1 MQQIDSQL
9 YEEQEKFESDKQFF
23 AERRAALENERKQ
36 LTDAAVKLGHEVI
49 TKWKYNKQ
57 TKFL

>member
-1 MQQIDSQL
+1 M

-23 AERRAALENERKQ
+23 AERRAALENEKKQ